1 MFIKKKKKKT
11 NFECNKLRGLASSRH
26 PNQKKKK
33 KTFFL
38 SFFPFFLP
46 RVSHLSE
53 EKKKKQRIK
62 TTSDRWYCIF
72 FFCGGGGYLKELKI
86 VSPKTESKA
95 GRQAGREADIGSLHV
110 VASFGQARR
119 WCRQREAAFGLLYLP
134 ASSSPPFY
142 PVRSF
147 VRLEA

>member
-1 MFIKKKKKKT
+1 MQQVK
-11 NFECNKLRGLASSRH
+11 GLGLVTTSQS
-26 PNQKKKK
+26 KEEEED
-33 KTFFL
+33 FL

-72 FFCGGGGYLKELKI
+72 FFCGGGGGYLKELKI

-119 WCRQREAAFGLLYLP
+119 
-134 ASSSPPFY
+134 
-142 PVRSF
+142 
-147 VRLEA
+147 